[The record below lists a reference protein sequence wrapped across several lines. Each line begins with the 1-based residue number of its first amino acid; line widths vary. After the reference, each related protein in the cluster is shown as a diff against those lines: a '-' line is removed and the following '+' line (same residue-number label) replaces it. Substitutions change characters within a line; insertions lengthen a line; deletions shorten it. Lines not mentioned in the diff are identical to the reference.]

1 MIKLIAFLGNP
12 TKQYE
17 RTRHNAGFI
26 VADELFSHLNWSVK
40 FHGAFVKDGGI
51 IYLKPMTYM
60 NASGTCVSEAASF
73 FRIKP
78 EEILVVH
85 DDLEL
90 EAGRARFQQGG
101 GLQGHNGL
109 RSIKER
115 TGSDRFWRLRIG
127 IGRPVHGDVRVY
139 VTSPFTKNEEA
150 LLKQLIGKI
159 TPLLSTFPSVQTDI
173 KV

>member
-12 TKQYE
+12 TKEYE
-17 RTRHNAGFI
+17 KTRHNAGFI
-26 VADELFSHLNWSVK
+26 VADELFSHLQWSVK
-40 FHGAFVKDGGI
+40 FHGAFSKEGGI
-51 IYLKPMTYM
+51 IYLKPLTYM
-60 NASGTCVSEAASF
+60 NSSGTSVSEAASF
-73 FRIKP
+73 FKVKP

-90 EAGRARFQQGG
+90 KPGFARFQQGG

-115 TGSDRFWRLRIG
+115 IGSDAFWRLRIG
-127 IGRPVHGDVRVY
+127 IGRPVHGDVRVF
-139 VTSPFTKNEEA
+139 VTSPFTNDE
-150 LLKQLIGKI
+150 LTVLKQLISRLK
-159 TPLLSTFPSVQTDI
+159 PLFSTFPSSQTDI